1 MRNCYYLSK
10 SWIAHSTRNFNK
22 RIKMQ
27 ENNVKNFKPIFYY
40 QKDQIGI
47 LENENVKINWKSKEA
62 WKVSVK
68 ARKQN
73 YYLSNKLDT

>member
-1 MRNCYYLSK
+1 MKEIKRKLQDTKHEINILNEKLLLSIQK
-10 SWIAHSTRNFNK
+10 LNAHSTRNFNK

-47 LENENVKINWKSKEA
+47 LENENVKIN
-62 WKVSVK
+62 
-68 ARKQN
+68 
-73 YYLSNKLDT
+73 

>member
-1 MRNCYYLSK
+1 MKEIKRKLQDTKHEINILNEKLLLSIQK
-10 SWIAHSTRNFNK
+10 LNARSTRNFNK

-47 LENENVKINWKSKEA
+47 LENENVKIN
-62 WKVSVK
+62 
-68 ARKQN
+68 
-73 YYLSNKLDT
+73 